1 MPPKGNASII
11 RDEGIPIES
20 RTWIAPR
27 SAKKHLVSDDHLKA
41 VEQVEEANRKV
52 EELSRERRADS
63 ATKELRDIRFAA
75 VQDLRGPVASGSSGK
90 ISAAEAEMWED
101 YALNGADFD
110 AGEEPEDPNV
120 RQAQLSK
127 EADSFGLWNP
137 EDVARK
143 LGFGDDDLVGEV
155 LAEDEEDDF
164 LGEIMRNAGES
175 TFIDEAICAICVDI
189 LSHDMTSS
197 SSEWF
202 PYPSKMMFLLDTLDN
217 LPRLRI
223 SNSLMRVFLWVLKE
237 AKCKDVPSF
246 DKLCRIQKKI
256 RSECGIPTIPC
267 ISVQGNVFFMNDPKA
282 IIAKDWANPTTR
294 KLIHLYPEIPEDGII
309 REIWHAQKW
318 RKNMNLDILSPMY
331 DAGATHYYVNEVSLL
346 KTGNFVVPIRW
357 VLFRGRVYA
366 NAFSIIFNDE
376 NEATIIDDKT
386 TLICVNDLVQNYFDL
401 QQAGKVPRW
410 SATTIEAGQPARMP
424 NPKRLIAQGDPL
436 YSSFVDYFG
445 DDVSGNRTK
454 SWNKHWNAYM
464 THRNLPRKLLQQE
477 FHVHFI
483 STSPNAGISEQFR
496 EFKASVEETHT
507 EPVQVQDETGNTTRF
522 CIHVNAGPSDNPM
535 QSEVSAHIGG
545 KGNHFCRKCEVGGTQ
560 KEKATDEGYHAL
572 FEAGLPRTKE
582 RILDELEKQ
591 VKLACLGV
599 PKHVKDLQTQT
610 GIKDMYT
617 QYWIDQLLLR
627 FKEHKIMEP
636 NRSDRDIQEELVQW
650 TLDNRDKIYSAFLT
664 MKGFDPTKDTPVEIL
679 HTILLGIVKYIWH
692 ISHTAWT
699 PEQKQTYY
707 FRLQSTATD
716 GLSIHVIRA
725 NYIMQYAGSLIGRQ
739 FKTLAQTNVFHVYG
753 LVTEHQFMAWKATGE
768 LAALLWF
775 PEIRNLAEY
784 HLQVAVANVL
794 DVFAMIDPSKI
805 ISKIKYHLL
814 AHIDEDVVEF
824 GPLIGVA
831 TEIFECFNAI
841 FRFCSILSNHLAP
854 SRDIAIQLR
863 DQEGLKHRLTGGWW
877 VTGDNKWQRAGSGV
891 QHFMAAHPVLQ
902 RLLGWSESKPLKH
915 GVVKLV
921 ALKRGK
927 TVRANYKLK
936 AMSAARALN
945 FGMYSSESTWEKC
958 LHVISESLDEC
969 FVGSWVFALSG
980 IDETSTISGHISDIL
995 VDTTGNVVVVV
1006 ELFQVLSTRDKL
1018 YGMPVLVRRD
1028 SEITFSIVPA
1038 KSLRFKFNNFIVHN
1052 SLDRFIINSHA
1063 FHNAHLLRATLP
1075 RDLLAPIPLFDD
1087 GRTKHDKLA
1096 ATLRAKRDTKLATQV
1111 PEDNLVAGRRKRTI
1125 IRSSWALA
1133 LEAAESDEEMGY
1145 SDSEDNLYN
1154 SGDNYSD

>member
-1 MPPKGNASII
+1 
-11 RDEGIPIES
+11 
-20 RTWIAPR
+20 
-27 SAKKHLVSDDHLKA
+27 
-41 VEQVEEANRKV
+41 
-52 EELSRERRADS
+52 
-63 ATKELRDIRFAA
+63 
-75 VQDLRGPVASGSSGK
+75 
-90 ISAAEAEMWED
+90 MWED
-101 YALNGADFD
+101 YALNGADFN

-137 EDVARK
+137 EDVS
-143 LGFGDDDLVGEV
+143 EV
-155 LAEDEEDDF
+155 E
-164 LGEIMRNAGES
+164 
-175 TFIDEAICAICVDI
+175 I
-189 LSHDMTSS
+189 LSHDMMCDIAGAKKGLEDPEPGEIQGGQQTSNSS
-197 SSEWF
+197 SSSSGWF

-217 LPRLRI
+217 LPRLCI
-223 SNSLMRVFLWVLKE
+223 SNSLMCVFLWVLKE

-246 DKLCRIQKKI
+246 DKLRKKFAQM
-256 RSECGIPTIPC
+256 
-267 ISVQGNVFFMNDPKA
+267 QGNIFFMNDPKA

-309 REIWHAQKW
+309 CEIWHAQKW
-318 RKNMNLDILSPMY
+318 RKNMNLDILSPM
-331 DAGATHYYVNEVSLL
+331 
-346 KTGNFVVPIRW
+346 
-357 VLFRGRVYA
+357 VYA
-366 NAFSIIFNDE
+366 DAFSIIFNDE
-376 NEATIIDDKT
+376 NKATIIDDKT
-386 TLICVNDLVQNYFDL
+386 MLICANNLVQNYFDL
-401 QQAGKVPRW
+401 QQAD
-410 SATTIEAGQPARMP
+410 TTIETGQPARMP

-445 DDVSGNRTK
+445 DDVSGNHTK
-454 SWNKHWNAYM
+454 SWNKHWNTYM
-464 THRNLPRKLLQQE
+464 THRNLPQKPLQQE

-507 EPVQVQDETGNTTRF
+507 EPVQVQNETGNTTCF
-522 CIHVNAGPSDNPM
+522 CIHVNVGPSDNPL

-545 KGNHFCRKCEVGGTQ
+545 KGNHFCHKCEVG
-560 KEKATDEGYHAL
+560 
-572 FEAGLPRTKE
+572 
-582 RILDELEKQ
+582 
-591 VKLACLGV
+591 GV

-636 NRSDRDIQEELVQW
+636 DHSDHDIQEELVQW

-664 MKGFDPTKDTPVEIL
+664 MKGFDPMKDTPVEIL

-699 PEQKQTYY
+699 PEQKRTYS

-725 NYIMQYAGSLIGRQ
+725 NYIMQYAGSLIGHQ

-753 LVTEHQFMAWKATGE
+753 LITEHQFMAWKATGE
-768 LAALLWF
+768 PAALLWF

-784 HLQVAVANVL
+784 HQDLQVVVANVL
-794 DVFAMIDPSKI
+794 DVFAMVDPSKI

-854 SRDIAIQLR
+854 SRGIAIQLG
-863 DQEGLKHRLTGGWW
+863 DQEGLKHHLTGGWW

-891 QHFMAAHPVLQ
+891 RHFMGAHPVLQ
-902 RLLGWSESKPLKH
+902 RLLRWSESKPLKH
-915 GVVKLV
+915 GAVKLV

-936 AMSAARALN
+936 ATSAARTLN

-980 IDETSTISGHISDIL
+980 IDETSTISGRISDIL

-1018 YGMPVLVRRD
+1018 YGMPVL
-1028 SEITFSIVPA
+1028 
-1038 KSLRFKFNNFIVHN
+1038 SLRFKFNVQQDCYTAKCEATGEHSRIQERVESDQTDNFIVHN

-1063 FHNAHLLRATLP
+1063 FHNAHLLCATLP

-1087 GRTKHDKLA
+1087 RRMKHDKLA
-1096 ATLRAKRDTKLATQV
+1096 ATLHAKRDTKLASRQAAAAQKKRKQPEPISDDNDDDDNVENSRRQSKPRKRAKKKSSARPRHTPTAQV
-1111 PEDNLVAGRRKRTI
+1111 PEDNLVAGCMKRTI

-1145 SDSEDNLYN
+1145 SDSEDDLYN

>member
-1 MPPKGNASII
+1 
-11 RDEGIPIES
+11 
-20 RTWIAPR
+20 
-27 SAKKHLVSDDHLKA
+27 
-41 VEQVEEANRKV
+41 
-52 EELSRERRADS
+52 
-63 ATKELRDIRFAA
+63 
-75 VQDLRGPVASGSSGK
+75 
-90 ISAAEAEMWED
+90 
-101 YALNGADFD
+101 
-110 AGEEPEDPNV
+110 
-120 RQAQLSK
+120 
-127 EADSFGLWNP
+127 
-137 EDVARK
+137 
-143 LGFGDDDLVGEV
+143 
-155 LAEDEEDDF
+155 
-164 LGEIMRNAGES
+164 
-175 TFIDEAICAICVDI
+175 
-189 LSHDMTSS
+189 
-197 SSEWF
+197 
-202 PYPSKMMFLLDTLDN
+202 
-217 LPRLRI
+217 
-223 SNSLMRVFLWVLKE
+223 
-237 AKCKDVPSF
+237 
-246 DKLCRIQKKI
+246 
-256 RSECGIPTIPC
+256 
-267 ISVQGNVFFMNDPKA
+267 
-282 IIAKDWANPTTR
+282 
-294 KLIHLYPEIPEDGII
+294 
-309 REIWHAQKW
+309 
-318 RKNMNLDILSPMY
+318 
-331 DAGATHYYVNEVSLL
+331 
-346 KTGNFVVPIRW
+346 
-357 VLFRGRVYA
+357 
-366 NAFSIIFNDE
+366 
-376 NEATIIDDKT
+376 ATIIDDKT
-386 TLICVNDLVQNYFDL
+386 TLICANDLVQNYFDL

-410 SATTIEAGQPARMP
+410 SATTIETGQPAHMP

-445 DDVSGNRTK
+445 DDVSGNHTK

-483 STSPNAGISEQFR
+483 SMSPKAGISEQFR

-507 EPVQVQDETGNTTRF
+507 EPFQVQDETGNTTRF
-522 CIHVNAGPSDNPM
+522 CIHVNAGPSDDPM

-572 FEAGLPRTKE
+572 FEAGLPRTNQ

-636 NRSDRDIQEELVQW
+636 DHSDRDTQEELVQW
-650 TLDNRDKIYSAFLT
+650 TLDNRDKIYSAFPT

-699 PEQKQTYY
+699 PEQKWTYS

-716 GLSIHVIRA
+716 GLSIHAIRA
-725 NYIMQYAGSLIGRQ
+725 NYIMQYAGSLFGRQ

-784 HLQVAVANVL
+784 RQDLQVAVANVL

-831 TEIFECFNAI
+831 TEIFECFNVI

-854 SRDIAIQLR
+854 SRDIAIQLG
-863 DQEGLKHRLTGGWW
+863 DQEGLKHRLMGGWW

-891 QHFMAAHPVLQ
+891 RHFMAAHPVLQ

-915 GVVKLV
+915 GAVKLV

-927 TVRANYKLK
+927 TVRASYKLK
-936 AMSAARALN
+936 ATSAACTLN

-969 FVGSWVFALSG
+969 FVGSWVFTLSG
-980 IDETSTISGHISDIL
+980 IDETSTISGSISDIL

-1038 KSLRFKFNNFIVHN
+1038 KSLRFKFNVQHDCYTAKCEATGEHSRIQERVESDQTENFIVHN
-1052 SLDRFIINSHA
+1052 SLDRYIINSHA
-1063 FHNAHLLRATLP
+1063 FHNAHLLHATLP
-1075 RDLLAPIPLFDD
+1075 QDLLAPIPLFDD
-1087 GRTKHDKLA
+1087 RRVKHNKLA
-1096 ATLRAKRDTKLATQV
+1096 ATLRAKRDTKLASRQAAAAQKKRKQPKPISDDDDDDDNVENSRRQSKPQKRAKKRTSARPRRTPTAQA
-1111 PEDNLVAGRRKRTI
+1111 PEDNLVAGRMKRTI

-1145 SDSEDNLYN
+1145 SDSEDDLYN

>member
-1 MPPKGNASII
+1 
-11 RDEGIPIES
+11 
-20 RTWIAPR
+20 
-27 SAKKHLVSDDHLKA
+27 
-41 VEQVEEANRKV
+41 
-52 EELSRERRADS
+52 
-63 ATKELRDIRFAA
+63 
-75 VQDLRGPVASGSSGK
+75 
-90 ISAAEAEMWED
+90 
-101 YALNGADFD
+101 
-110 AGEEPEDPNV
+110 
-120 RQAQLSK
+120 
-127 EADSFGLWNP
+127 
-137 EDVARK
+137 
-143 LGFGDDDLVGEV
+143 
-155 LAEDEEDDF
+155 
-164 LGEIMRNAGES
+164 
-175 TFIDEAICAICVDI
+175 
-189 LSHDMTSS
+189 
-197 SSEWF
+197 WF

-246 DKLCRIQKKI
+246 DKLRRIQKKN

-294 KLIHLYPEIPEDGII
+294 KLIHLYSEIPEDGII

-366 NAFSIIFNDE
+366 DAFSIILNDK

-386 TLICVNDLVQNYFDL
+386 TLICANDLVQNYFDL

-410 SATTIEAGQPARMP
+410 SARMP

-445 DDVSGNRTK
+445 DDVSGNHTK

-483 STSPNAGISEQFR
+483 STSPNAGISEHFR

-699 PEQKQTYY
+699 PEQKRTYS

-739 FKTLAQTNVFHVYG
+739 FKALAQTNVFHVYG

-784 HLQVAVANVL
+784 R
-794 DVFAMIDPSKI
+794 VFN
-805 ISKIKYHLL
+805 YLL
-814 AHIDEDVVEF
+814 SLLLKC
-824 GPLIGVA
+824 G
-831 TEIFECFNAI
+831 TS
-841 FRFCSILSNHLAP
+841 SILICLVVFHGHL
-854 SRDIAIQLR
+854 
-863 DQEGLKHRLTGGWW
+863 
-877 VTGDNKWQRAGSGV
+877 V
-891 QHFMAAHPVLQ
+891 
-902 RLLGWSESKPLKH
+902 
-915 GVVKLV
+915 
-921 ALKRGK
+921 
-927 TVRANYKLK
+927 
-936 AMSAARALN
+936 
-945 FGMYSSESTWEKC
+945 
-958 LHVISESLDEC
+958 
-969 FVGSWVFALSG
+969 
-980 IDETSTISGHISDIL
+980 
-995 VDTTGNVVVVV
+995 
-1006 ELFQVLSTRDKL
+1006 
-1018 YGMPVLVRRD
+1018 
-1028 SEITFSIVPA
+1028 
-1038 KSLRFKFNNFIVHN
+1038 
-1052 SLDRFIINSHA
+1052 
-1063 FHNAHLLRATLP
+1063 
-1075 RDLLAPIPLFDD
+1075 
-1087 GRTKHDKLA
+1087 
-1096 ATLRAKRDTKLATQV
+1096 
-1111 PEDNLVAGRRKRTI
+1111 
-1125 IRSSWALA
+1125 
-1133 LEAAESDEEMGY
+1133 
-1145 SDSEDNLYN
+1145 
-1154 SGDNYSD
+1154 

>member
-1 MPPKGNASII
+1 
-11 RDEGIPIES
+11 
-20 RTWIAPR
+20 
-27 SAKKHLVSDDHLKA
+27 
-41 VEQVEEANRKV
+41 
-52 EELSRERRADS
+52 
-63 ATKELRDIRFAA
+63 
-75 VQDLRGPVASGSSGK
+75 
-90 ISAAEAEMWED
+90 MWED

-164 LGEIMRNAGES
+164 LGEI
-175 TFIDEAICAICVDI
+175 I
-189 LSHDMTSS
+189 
-197 SSEWF
+197 EWF

-223 SNSLMRVFLWVLKE
+223 SNSLMCVFLWVLKE

-246 DKLCRIQKKI
+246 DKLRRIQKKI
-256 RSECGIPTIPC
+256 HSECGIPTIPC

-282 IIAKDWANPTTR
+282 IIAKDWANPTMR

-331 DAGATHYYVNEVSLL
+331 DAGATHYYVM
-346 KTGNFVVPIRW
+346 
-357 VLFRGRVYA
+357 RVYA
-366 NAFSIIFNDE
+366 DAFSIIFNDE

-386 TLICVNDLVQNYFDL
+386 TLICANDLVQNYFDL
-401 QQAGKVPRW
+401 QQAGKVSRW
-410 SATTIEAGQPARMP
+410 SATTIKTGKPARMP
-424 NPKRLIAQGDPL
+424 NPKRLIA
-436 YSSFVDYFG
+436 
-445 DDVSGNRTK
+445 R
-454 SWNKHWNAYM
+454 
-464 THRNLPRKLLQQE
+464 LLQQE

-610 GIKDMYT
+610 GIKDMYM

-636 NRSDRDIQEELVQW
+636 DRSDRDIQEELVQW
-650 TLDNRDKIYSAFLT
+650 TLDNRDKIYSAFLI

-699 PEQKQTYY
+699 PEQKRTYS

-716 GLSIHVIRA
+716 GLSIHAIRA

-784 HLQVAVANVL
+784 RQDLQVAVANVL

-805 ISKIKYHLL
+805 ISNIKYHLL

-824 GPLIGVA
+824 GSLIGVA

-854 SRDIAIQLR
+854 SRDIAIQLG

-891 QHFMAAHPVLQ
+891 RHFMAAHPVLQ

-915 GVVKLV
+915 GAVKLV

-927 TVRANYKLK
+927 TVWANYKLK
-936 AMSAARALN
+936 ATSAARALN

-980 IDETSTISGHISDIL
+980 IDETSTISGRISDIL

-1038 KSLRFKFNNFIVHN
+1038 KSLRFKFNVQHDCYTAKCEATGERSRIQERVESDQTENFIVHN

-1087 GRTKHDKLA
+1087 HRTKHDKLA
-1096 ATLRAKRDTKLATQV
+1096 ATLPAAQKKRKQPEPISDDDDDDDNVENSRRQSKPRKRAKKKHLRGHSAPQQRKCQRIIWLLAQEKNNHSELMGTS
-1111 PEDNLVAGRRKRTI
+1111 
-1125 IRSSWALA
+1125 IR
-1133 LEAAESDEEMGY
+1133 GC
-1145 SDSEDNLYN
+1145 
-1154 SGDNYSD
+1154 

>member
-1 MPPKGNASII
+1 
-11 RDEGIPIES
+11 
-20 RTWIAPR
+20 
-27 SAKKHLVSDDHLKA
+27 
-41 VEQVEEANRKV
+41 
-52 EELSRERRADS
+52 
-63 ATKELRDIRFAA
+63 
-75 VQDLRGPVASGSSGK
+75 
-90 ISAAEAEMWED
+90 MWED

-120 RQAQLSK
+120 RQAQLIK

-143 LGFGDDDLVGEV
+143 LGFGDNDLVGEV
-155 LAEDEEDDF
+155 LAEDEEDDPGGDYVKCWRV
-164 LGEIMRNAGES
+164 LHASEI
-175 TFIDEAICAICVDI
+175 
-189 LSHDMTSS
+189 SS

-217 LPRLRI
+217 LPRLCI

-246 DKLCRIQKKI
+246 DKLRHIQKRI

-267 ISVQGNVFFMNDPKA
+267 ISVQGNIFFMNDPKA

-309 REIWHAQKW
+309 HEIWHAQKW

-346 KTGNFVVPIRW
+346 KTGNFVVPIQW

-366 NAFSIIFNDE
+366 DAFSIFNDK
-376 NEATIIDDKT
+376 NEATIIDDQT
-386 TLICVNDLVQNYFDL
+386 TLICANDLVQNCFDL

-410 SATTIEAGQPARMP
+410 SATTIETRQPARMP

-436 YSSFVDYFG
+436 YSSFVDYFSF
-445 DDVSGNRTK
+445 DVSGNHTK

-464 THRNLPRKLLQQE
+464 THRNLPQKLFQQE

-507 EPVQVQDETGNTTRF
+507 EPVQVQDETGNTTCF

-545 KGNHFCRKCEVGGTQ
+545 KGNHFCRKCE
-560 KEKATDEGYHAL
+560 
-572 FEAGLPRTKE
+572 AGLPQTKE
-582 RILDELEKQ
+582 RILNELEKQ

-627 FKEHKIMEP
+627 FKEHKIMDP
-636 NRSDRDIQEELVQW
+636 DHSDRDTQEELVQW
-650 TLDNRDKIYSAFLT
+650 TLDNCDKIYN
-664 MKGFDPTKDTPVEIL
+664 TPVKIL

-699 PEQKQTYY
+699 PEQKRTYS

-716 GLSIHVIRA
+716 GLSIHAI
-725 NYIMQYAGSLIGRQ
+725 Q
-739 FKTLAQTNVFHVYG
+739 
-753 LVTEHQFMAWKATGE
+753 HQFMAWKATGK

-784 HLQVAVANVL
+784 HQDLQVVVANVL

-805 ISKIKYHLL
+805 ILKIKYHLL
-814 AHIDEDVVEF
+814 AHIDEDVVVF

-854 SRDIAIQLR
+854 
-863 DQEGLKHRLTGGWW
+863 GLKHRLMGGWW

-891 QHFMAAHPVLQ
+891 RHFMAAHPVLQ
-902 RLLGWSESKPLKH
+902 RLLRWSESKPLKH
-915 GVVKLV
+915 GAVKLV

-927 TVRANYKLK
+927 TVQASYKLK
-936 AMSAARALN
+936 ATSAACTLS

-969 FVGSWVFALSG
+969 FVGSWVFTLSG
-980 IDETSTISGHISDIL
+980 IDETSTISGRISNIL

-1006 ELFQVLSTRDKL
+1006 ELFQ
-1018 YGMPVLVRRD
+1018 
-1028 SEITFSIVPA
+1028 ITFSIVPA
-1038 KSLRFKFNNFIVHN
+1038 KVSLRFKFNVQHNCYTAKCEATGEHSRIQECVESDQTENFIVHN
-1052 SLDRFIINSHA
+1052 SLDRYIINSHA

-1075 RDLLAPIPLFDD
+1075 
-1087 GRTKHDKLA
+1087 
-1096 ATLRAKRDTKLATQV
+1096 
-1111 PEDNLVAGRRKRTI
+1111 
-1125 IRSSWALA
+1125 
-1133 LEAAESDEEMGY
+1133 
-1145 SDSEDNLYN
+1145 
-1154 SGDNYSD
+1154 